1 MEKKTYEAT
10 LYSSVL
16 PDYREG
22 REAYGQSRPF
32 FHTDLKEGLEKV
44 VLREEPEK
52 KEGIV
57 DRIFSDKGKTLKGTI
72 KALFSEIQL
81 RERLD
86 TFLVY
91 KIDEDATEQKSQ
103 LAHLSSLRT
112 HYNPELHKDTTK
124 TRKQLESN
132 VLELEREKR
141 TEYLECWR
149 DLMFMKKYLLT
160 ALKDYWDLSKKR
172 NMLAYDFNKF
182 AQNEN
187 IKGYR
192 GAMQK
197 A

>member
-1 MEKKTYEAT
+1 MEYET
-10 LYSSVL
+10 LNYASVL
-16 PDYREG
+16 PGYQKNPATE
-22 REAYGQSRPF
+22 SSPF

-44 VLREEPEK
+44 VLRDEPEG

-91 KIDEDATEQKSQ
+91 KIDEDACEQKSQ

-124 TRKQLESN
+124 TRKQLEIN

-141 TEYLECWR
+141 KEYLECWR

-160 ALKDYWDLSKKR
+160 ALKDYWDFERKR
-172 NMLAYDFNKF
+172 NLLSHDLAYHNK
-182 AQNEN
+182 NEECFP
-187 IKGYR
+187 KGSLH
-192 GAMQK
+192 QEL
-197 A
+197 